1 MGLLEPKLG
10 SERVGSDLRH
20 ASIDGEVHAGNV
32 RTFIGGEEQDGSCD
46 FLGLASAAERNLRG
60 ELGRRLFYLFSG
72 EARFLKS
79 WSFDWAG
86 THRIHADLAVFQ
98 FHRPAAGES

>member
-32 RTFIGGEEQDGSCD
+32 RTFIGGEEQDGGRN
-46 FLGLASAAERNLRG
+46 FLRFTSATERNL
-60 ELGRRLFYLFSG
+60 GRRTGPPL
-72 EARFLKS
+72 AR
-79 WSFDWAG
+79 
-86 THRIHADLAVFQ
+86 LAQ
-98 FHRPAAGES
+98 E